1 MQLSIVFTL
10 VLFYFFS
17 VQSSS
22 SFTWNILV
30 SSKKTAQQIVD
41 TLTDVPGISTH
52 RITSRLYARAEEESQ
67 KGELDLAIALLQQC
81 CLRVPDHL
89 LFRQT
94 LWKITR
100 VKFDNRNPGFTER
113 LCGLWGK
120 CRIQLAKLKQ
130 NDHQL
135 LIASEYTL
143 GYCVND
149 ISVILDQASACGR
162 LGFDSIRAWRIQ
174 CALKL
179 NANHRDGLR
188 DYAVW
193 NEEHG
198 RFDEAVKTWTQILLQ
213 DPSDREA
220 KQRRLALETN
230 MMIEDFEND
239 PNQVTDPHKKVD
251 RSLSKAVATPLNHH
265 DGDSSFHLEKQQ
277 IAGLLKQVEQEPEKL
292 QNYLHLA
299 QEYRKQ
305 YQFLEAQN
313 TILQALQLSGGDLK
327 IREKWEDLEAE
338 SLVHRLATARN
349 LGNREPSDPL
359 TSKRIIALET
369 EPNDF
374 ELDLYRRR
382 TDRYPDQMD
391 LKYEFGLRLLRAGL
405 LNEAKLQFQSACD
418 NADMRIRTLVALG
431 DCYLKEESV
440 HEAKLCYEQ
449 ATQYPAS
456 RKDRPFADS
465 AKHMIEKLSLHEK
478 DDSATHEI

>member
-1 MQLSIVFTL
+1 M
-10 VLFYFFS
+10 
-17 VQSSS
+17 
-22 SFTWNILV
+22 

-52 RITSRLYARAEEESQ
+52 KITSRLYARAEEESQ
-67 KGELDLAIALLQQC
+67 KGDLDLAIALLQQC
-81 CLRVPDHL
+81 CLQVPDHL

-94 LWKITR
+94 LWNITR

-143 GYCVND
+143 GCGVND
-149 ISVILDQASACGR
+149 IAVILDQASACGR

-198 RFDEAVKTWTQILLQ
+198 RFDEAVKTWNQMLLQ

-239 PNQVTDPHKKVD
+239 PNQVTDPHKKSD
-251 RSLSKAVATPLNHH
+251 RSLSKVVATPLNHH

-277 IAGLLKQVEQEPEKL
+277 IAGLLKQVEQEPENL
-292 QNYLHLA
+292 QNYLNLA

-305 YQFLEAQN
+305 YQFMEAQN
-313 TILQALQLSGGDLK
+313 TILQALQLSGGDLE
-327 IREKWEDLEAE
+327 IREQWEDLEAE

-349 LGNREPSDPL
+349 LGNTEPSDPL

-369 EPNDF
+369 ELNDF

-418 NADMRIRTLVALG
+418 NADMRIRALVAMG

-456 RKDRPFADS
+456 RKDRPFVDT

-478 DDSATHEI
+478 DDSPTHEI

>member
-1 MQLSIVFTL
+1 
-10 VLFYFFS
+10 
-17 VQSSS
+17 
-22 SFTWNILV
+22 V

-52 RITSRLYARAEEESQ
+52 KITSRLYARAEEESQ
-67 KGELDLAIALLQQC
+67 KGDLDLAIALLQQC
-81 CLRVPDHL
+81 CLQVPDHL

-94 LWKITR
+94 LWKVTR

-143 GYCVND
+143 GYCIND
-149 ISVILDQASACGR
+149 ISVLLDQASACGR

-198 RFDEAVKTWTQILLQ
+198 RFDEAVKIWNQILLQ
-213 DPSDREA
+213 NPSDREA

-230 MMIEDFEND
+230 MMIQDFDND
-239 PNQVTDPHKKVD
+239 PNQISDSHKTID
-251 RSLSKAVATPLNHH
+251 RSLSKSVTNPLIHH
-265 DGDSSFHLEKQQ
+265 DGKSSFHAGKQQ
-277 IAGLLKQVEQEPEKL
+277 IARLQKRVEQAPENL
-292 QNYLHLA
+292 QNYLNLA
-299 QEYRKQ
+299 QEHRKQ
-305 YQFLEAQN
+305 HQFLEAQN
-313 TILQALQLSGGDLK
+313 TILQALQLSGGDYK
-327 IREKWEDLEAE
+327 IREQWEDLEAE
-338 SLVHRLATARN
+338 SLAHRLATAKN

-369 EPNDF
+369 ELNDF

-391 LKYEFGLRLLRAGL
+391 LKYEFGLRLQRAGL
-405 LNEAKLQFQSACD
+405 LNEAKLQFRSACD
-418 NADMRIRTLVALG
+418 NADMRISALVALG
-431 DCYLKEESV
+431 DCYMKEEAD
-440 HEAKLCYEQ
+440 HEAKLCYKQ
-449 ATQYPAS
+449 ATQYPPS
-456 RKDRPFADS
+456 RKDLPFVDT
-465 AKHMIEKLSLHEK
+465 AKHMIEKLSLPEK
-478 DDSATHEI
+478 DDSTTHEI

>member
-1 MQLSIVFTL
+1 M
-10 VLFYFFS
+10 
-17 VQSSS
+17 
-22 SFTWNILV
+22 

-52 RITSRLYARAEEESQ
+52 KITSRLYARAEEESQ
-67 KGELDLAIALLQQC
+67 KGDLDLAIALLQQC
-81 CLRVPDHL
+81 CLQVPDHL

-94 LWKITR
+94 LWNITR

-143 GYCVND
+143 GCGVND
-149 ISVILDQASACGR
+149 IAVILDQASACGR

-198 RFDEAVKTWTQILLQ
+198 RFDEAVKTWNQMLLQ

-239 PNQVTDPHKKVD
+239 PNQVTDPHNKSD

-277 IAGLLKQVEQEPEKL
+277 IAGLLKQVEQEPENL
-292 QNYLHLA
+292 QNYLNLA

-305 YQFLEAQN
+305 YQFMEAQN
-313 TILQALQLSGGDLK
+313 TILQALQLSGGDLE
-327 IREKWEDLEAE
+327 IREQWEDLEAE

-349 LGNREPSDPL
+349 LGNTEPSDPL

-369 EPNDF
+369 ELNDF

-418 NADMRIRTLVALG
+418 NADMRIRALVAMG

-456 RKDRPFADS
+456 RKDHPFVDT